1 MSRLILFPNKDF
13 FNQSSKD
20 SFKSHPQDIA
30 SLSFVKSL
38 VCFLWP
44 IPVPTSPGPN
54 SFRLSL
60 QKWCQKPRPFGPLTF
75 TKHILKATAQQIG
88 SWTPNSADLLND

>member
-1 MSRLILFPNKDF
+1 MSRLILSPNKDF

-38 VCFLWP
+38 VCFL
-44 IPVPTSPGPN
+44 
-54 SFRLSL
+54 
-60 QKWCQKPRPFGPLTF
+60 
-75 TKHILKATAQQIG
+75 
-88 SWTPNSADLLND
+88 